1 MTSAPA
7 SRRPDREPVTALP
20 RAFFARD
27 PRLVGPELLNKLLL
41 GADGRAGR
49 IVEVEA
55 YVGAVDPAAH
65 SVRGPTPRTASM
77 FGPAGHLY
85 VYRSYGLHWCANV
98 VAGAPGEGVGVL
110 LRALRPVA
118 GLEAMRAART
128 GGRRDLDLCRG
139 PGRLCQA
146 MAIDGGHDGLDLLA
160 AGAAFALVDD
170 GVAPPAVPVATTR
183 IGISVATDR
192 PWRWHLPDEPH
203 VSGPRARAP
212 GAAPG

>member
-1 MTSAPA
+1 MA
-7 SRRPDREPVTALP
+7 ALP

-27 PRLVGPELLNKLLL
+27 PREVGPALLNKLLVA
-41 GADGRAGR
+41 ADGRAGR

-55 YVGAVDPAAH
+55 YLGAIDPAAH

-98 VAGAPGEGVGVL
+98 VAGAVGEGVAVL

-118 GLEAMRAART
+118 GLAAMRSARA
-128 GGRRDLDLCRG
+128 GIRRDLDLCRG

-146 MAIDGGHDGLDLLA
+146 MAIDGSHDGLDLLA
-160 AGAAFALVDD
+160 PASAFAVVDD
-170 GVAPPAVPVATTR
+170 GVAPPAVPAATVR

-192 PWRWHLPDEPH
+192 PWRWHVPDEPH
-203 VSGPRARAP
+203 VSGPRRP
-212 GAAPG
+212 LPTPRD